1 MEGIEMLIRT
11 TFLLGLLLAGQ
22 AAAAEPTS
30 YEVCTYDGPCALYVQ
45 DTDSGRGIFLTTEK
59 DQALAL
65 IWGGEWYQIPDD
77 EYAEIREVIPARWMT
92 RAVNPTT
99 GVTIMEAKKTGTV
112 APSGGP
118 LVTGSVTVGN
128 ITIGGATGGNCSDCH
143 KGSYYDI
150 HKKKIETGGK

>member
-1 MEGIEMLIRT
+1 M
-11 TFLLGLLLAGQ
+11 LLGLLLAGR
-22 AAAAEPTS
+22 ASAAEPS
-30 YEVCTYDGPCALYVQ
+30 YEVCTYEGPCALYVQ

-77 EYAEIREVIPARWMT
+77 EYAEIREGIPAKWMT

-99 GVTIMEAKKTGTV
+99 GESVMEAKKTGGTV

-118 LVTGSVTVGN
+118 LITGSVTVGN
-128 ITIGGATGGNCSDCH
+128 VTIGGGGGNCTDCH
-143 KGSYYDI
+143 KGTHYDI
-150 HKKKIETGGK
+150 HKKKLETGGK